1 MRPEDVT
8 KFYHIWLTPQKPDP
22 SNSSRVRKE
31 VEMDLSIEELER
43 RFLVPYRLAKPIVI
57 KGRTIAIDEIVRIEI
72 YQTGREIR
80 NLASIPWR
88 QMLEVTDT
96 MVTGPAGS
104 DLEATPSK
112 MQKLRPAASARDVFV
127 VHGRNDKA
135 RDALFAFLRSI
146 KLDPLEWAEAVR
158 FTGKPM
164 PYVGEVLD
172 AAFTRAHAVVV
183 LFTPDDEA
191 RLKKEFRTDNDP
203 PHEIEPTGQARPNV
217 LFEAGMAMSRNQD
230 RTVLVEL
237 GKLRPFS
244 DLAGRHVIRLDDSS
258 QRRQELAQRLVAA
271 RCPVNL
277 DGTDWHSAGDFEAA
291 LAQVVEDSSDST
303 VIVEEASVISE
314 VPCVSNEAKEL
325 LIEAAR
331 DRDRSIIMT
340 RSGAGLRVM
349 TNGRNFVEMGNGR
362 SEARWQQAI
371 RDLVDHGLVVDRNG
385 KDNVFEVTHKGYETA
400 DAILASY

>member
-1 MRPEDVT
+1 
-8 KFYHIWLTPQKPDP
+8 
-22 SNSSRVRKE
+22 
-31 VEMDLSIEELER
+31 MDLSSEELEL
-43 RFLVPYRLAKPIVI
+43 RFLEPFREAKRIVI
-57 KGRTIAIDEIVRIEI
+57 NGRTFTMDDIVRIRI
-72 YQTGREIR
+72 YETGRDIKH
-80 NLASIPWR
+80 LASIPWQ
-88 QMLEVTDT
+88 QMKEVTNELI
-96 MVTGPAGS
+96 TGPAGS

-146 KLDPLEWAEAVR
+146 KLDPMEWAEAVK

-172 AAFTRAHAVVV
+172 AAFSRAHAVVV

-203 PHEIEPTGQARPNV
+203 PHEIDPTGQARPNV
-217 LFEAGMAMSRNQD
+217 LFEAGMALSRNQD

-258 QRRQELAQRLVAA
+258 QRRQELAQRLEAA
-271 RCPVNL
+271 HCPVSL
-277 DGTDWHSAGDFEAA
+277 DGTDWHTAGDFEAA
-291 LAQVVEDSSDST
+291 LSQMVEGSSEST
-303 VIVEEASVISE
+303 ASVE
-314 VPCVSNEAKEL
+314 QAPVVVDVPDLSNEAKEL

-331 DRDRSIIMT
+331 DRNRLIIMT
-340 RSGAGLRVM
+340 MSGAGLRVM

-385 KDNVFEVTHKGYETA
+385 KDNVFEATHKGYETA
-400 DAILASY
+400 DAISASY